1 MNIFVV
7 FKFIAVR
14 TINSFQICKESIK
27 WRTTLRIF
35 YIFNALGLLIF
46 QMHVYCVSAVPFFSS
61 SVYSNCIQVDAD
73 LILFF
78 YDPNKLCFN
87 NLTEFLN
94 C

>member
-46 QMHVYCVSAVPFFSS
+46 KHVYYVSSVPFFSFI
-61 SVYSNCIQVDAD
+61 YSNCIQVDAD
-73 LILFF
+73 LVLFF
-78 YDPNKLCFN
+78 YDPHKLCFK
-87 NLTEFLN
+87 NLTEVLN

>member
-1 MNIFVV
+1 MHKIV
-7 FKFIAVR
+7 FGFMV
-14 TINSFQICKESIK
+14 CKKRIK
-27 WRTTLRIF
+27 GRMALRIC

-46 QMHVYCVSAVPFFSS
+46 QMHVYCVSAVPFLSS